1 MKPVIAKYILKHY
14 KIISFDIFDTLVER
28 NVRKPTD
35 IFQITGEKVLG
46 ESHGQQFCENRM
58 YAEKC
63 ARQKQINNEVTL
75 EQIYNELVKVYESDI
90 IEMLKK
96 TEIQV
101 ELENCHKKETMF
113 PFYQKCLEIGKRV
126 FLISDMY
133 LPQDVIEEMLRKC
146 EIEHYQK
153 LYISN
158 RYGENKLSGELF
170 QKVLNDNEIIPSEMI
185 HIGDSVKADFLG
197 ARKKGIHSILIG
209 RKNRFERLIH

>member
-1 MKPVIAKYILKHY
+1 MNPFISKYILKHF
-14 KIISFDIFDTLVER
+14 KTVSFDIFDTLIER
-28 NVRKPTD
+28 SVRKPTD

-46 ESHGQQFCENRM
+46 KTQGQQFCENRM
-58 YAEKC
+58 YAETC
-63 ARQKQINNEVTL
+63 ARKKQINHEVTL

-96 TEIQV
+96 TEIQI
-101 ELENCHKKETMF
+101 ELENCYKKETMF
-113 PFYQKCLEIGKRV
+113 SFYQNCLKTGKRV

-133 LPQDVIEEMLRKC
+133 LPQKVIEQMLKKC
-146 EIEHYQK
+146 EIKHYQK

-158 RYGENKLSGELF
+158 VYGKNKLSGELF
-170 QKVLNDNEIIPSEMI
+170 QKVLKDNKINPSEMI

>member
-1 MKPVIAKYILKHY
+1 MNPVILKYILKHFQ
-14 KIISFDIFDTLVER
+14 IVSFDIFDTLIER
-28 NVRKPTD
+28 NVHKPTD

-46 ESHGQQFCENRM
+46 EIRGQEFCENRV
-58 YAEKC
+58 YAETC

-75 EQIYNELVKVYESDI
+75 EQIYNELVKVYASDI

-96 TEIQV
+96 MEIQI

-113 PFYQKCLEIGKRV
+113 PFYKKCMETGKSI

-133 LPQDVIEEMLRKC
+133 LPQKVIEQMLKKC

-158 RYGENKLSGELF
+158 VYGKNKLSGELF
-170 QKVLNDNEIIPSEMI
+170 QKVLKDNKINPSEMI